1 MARLILCSYTKS
13 GRIDQILFLFGP
25 LVRLSGRR
33 NSVSLETACAWPGT
47 QFRETTMLY
56 RMNAHFME
64 AMRPVHVLA
73 RMSRQY
79 LYQPLNPLNYSV
91 TFRTMRASMELLERL
106 TDFYE
111 EPAWELDTTEVDGC
125 EVDVHYEVV
134 LDKPYCNLLHFR
146 RDLKEGV
153 KHPKVLMI
161 APLSG
166 HYATLLRGTVREFL
180 PDHDVY
186 ITDWKNARDV
196 PMADGTFHFDDYVDY
211 LIEMFRLLGPDLHV
225 MAVCQPC
232 VPALVAAAV
241 MSKEKDPS
249 LPASMTLMGGPVD
262 VRINPTGVND
272 YASGKDLEWFEDNV
286 ICRVPRDFKGRGQL
300 VYPGFI
306 QLSGFMSMNLD
317 THVNK
322 HFKFFADLVR
332 GDGDSAEG
340 HRVFYNEYLAVMD
353 MPAHYYLDTIRRVF
367 LEQAL
372 PKGEMQF
379 RGHLIDL
386 KAIENMALMTIEGE
400 LDDITGRGQTACA
413 LDLCANIPA
422 SKKQHLEE
430 EGVGHY
436 GIFNGRKFR
445 EMIAPKIKAFMAA
458 QSQNAAAAI
467 VAAPVAE
474 PDVAVVE
481 AVAAEPEIAV
491 LEVAPAVT
499 IDTVITEKPEVA
511 VAAEPV
517 ISKPAPRRRKAVTAD
532 KVKSEAPGSDA
543 SE

>member
-1 MARLILCSYTKS
+1 
-13 GRIDQILFLFGP
+13 
-25 LVRLSGRR
+25 
-33 NSVSLETACAWPGT
+33 
-47 QFRETTMLY
+47 MLY

-153 KHPKVLMI
+153 QHPKVLMI

-511 VAAEPV
+511 AVARTVTTEKPEVAVAAEPV